1 MLTMLL
7 YVVPIIVFLIVSLG
21 MYMISN
27 DKNKSKP
34 KTIIVRNILP
44 GIVVSLLV
52 FVIIKYKDSEIFN
65 PEPLMSGNYFE

>member
-1 MLTMLL
+1 MLL

>member
-1 MLTMLL
+1 MLL
-7 YVVPIIVFLIVSLG
+7 YVVPVVVFLIVSLG

>member
-1 MLTMLL
+1 MML
-7 YVVPIIVFLIVSLG
+7 YVIPIVVFLIVSLG

-34 KTIIVRNILP
+34 KTIIIRNVLP

>member
-1 MLTMLL
+1 MML
-7 YVVPIIVFLIVSLG
+7 YVVPIVVFLIVSLG

-34 KTIIVRNILP
+34 KTIIIRNVLP

-52 FVIIKYKDSEIFN
+52 FVIIKYKDSELFN

>member
-1 MLTMLL
+1 MLL
-7 YVVPIIVFLIVSLG
+7 YLVPIVVFLIVSLG
-21 MYMISN
+21 MYFISN

-52 FVIIKYKDSEIFN
+52 FVIIKYKDSDMFN

>member
-1 MLTMLL
+1 MML
-7 YVVPIIVFLIVSLG
+7 YVIPIVVFLIVSLG

-34 KTIIVRNILP
+34 KTIIIRNVLP
-44 GIVVSLLV
+44 GIVVRLLV